1 MSLIKN
7 LKISTKLT
15 IAFTFIVLIIGSIG
29 ALGIYSSDK
38 LSSNGEKMYEHNIYS
53 INKLHL
59 IMENVLNIRSELQGV
74 VFIDKDQAGR
84 NKRITKIDELEKE
97 NITLLK
103 DYETAILSEDAK
115 KEWTLFKGYL
125 QDYKNIRD
133 TLIKLAKENK
143 YKEAESKWA
152 EMQKIR
158 DIMFTSLNKLVSLN
172 DNMAKSANEQNIS
185 IHNSV
190 NKTITVFMILGLVIS
205 ITLGITIS
213 KYISGSVKK
222 GLKFAE
228 AIGKGDLT
236 VDIDLNSKDELGQLA
251 TALNKARENIKTLV
265 IEIIKQSDEVT
276 ATSEE
281 LSATVQEVTSKLE
294 GINKY
299 TQEIVKETQ
308 EASATTEEIS
318 SSAEEVNAG
327 VNELSNRA
335 AEGSSE
341 ALDIKQRADEIKG
354 KGSKSKVSAITL
366 YENKQANIIRAIE
379 EGKVVNEIKIMA
391 DSIAEIAE
399 QTNLLAL
406 NAAIEAAR
414 AGEAGK
420 GFAVV
425 AEEVKKLAEQS
436 SENVKN
442 IQEVIVKVQGAFKNL
457 ELNSQDILDFIDE
470 NVKNDYQ
477 LLVDTGESYDKDAQ
491 FLSKMSEDMAAMS
504 EEISAT
510 IDEVS
515 KVIQNIAS
523 SSQSTAENS
532 NKIMSSVEDTTKAME
547 QVAASSENQAE
558 IAEKLN
564 RLIHEFK
571 L

>member
-7 LKISTKLT
+7 LKISTKL
-15 IAFTFIVLIIGSIG
+15 ALGFVFMVLIIAVVGG
-29 ALGIYSSDK
+29 LGIYSGNK
-38 LSSNGEKMYEHNIYS
+38 LSENGKNMYNSNIYS
-53 INKLHL
+53 TNKLHL
-59 IMENVLNIRSELQGV
+59 IMENLLNIRSELQGA
-74 VFIDKDQAGR
+74 VFIDRDIAGR
-84 NKRITKIDELEKE
+84 EKRITKLQDLENE
-97 NITLLK
+97 NVTLVEA
-103 DYETAILSEDAK
+103 YEKINLSAEGK

-125 QDYKNIRD
+125 QEYKSTRD
-133 TLIKLAKENK
+133 NLILLAKENK
-143 YKEAESKWA
+143 YDEAEEKWPDF
-152 EMQKIR
+152 QKIR
-158 DIMFTSLNKLVSLN
+158 ATIFDSLSKQVSQN
-172 DNMAKSANEQNIS
+172 EQMAKLANEQNLS
-185 IHNSV
+185 INNNV
-190 NKTITVFMILGLVIS
+190 NKTMIVCMVLGLAVSVI
-205 ITLGITIS
+205 IGVTIS
-213 KYISGSVKK
+213 SYISSSVKK
-222 GLKFAE
+222 GLIFAE

-236 VDIDLNSKDELGQLA
+236 IDIDLNSKDELGQLA
-251 TALNKARENIKTLV
+251 TALNKARENIKILV

-281 LSATVQEVTSKLE
+281 LSSTVQEVTSKLE

-318 SSAEEVNAG
+318 ASVEEVNSG

-335 AEGSSE
+335 TDGSGE
-341 ALDIKQRADEIKG
+341 ALDIKRRAEEIKEAG
-354 KGSKSKVSAITL
+354 NKSKVSAISL
-366 YENKQANIIRAIE
+366 YENKQGNIIKAIE

-425 AEEVKKLAEQS
+425 AEEVRKLAEQS
-436 SENVKN
+436 SDNVKN
-442 IQEVIVKVQGAFKNL
+442 IQEVILKVQGAFKNL
-457 ELNSQDILDFIDE
+457 AMNSQDILEFIDKD
-470 NVKNDYQ
+470 VKTDYQ

-491 FLSKMSEDMAAMS
+491 FVSKMSEDMAAMS
-504 EEISAT
+504 EEITAT
-510 IDEVS
+510 VDEIS
-515 KVIQNIAS
+515 KVVQNIAA

-532 NKIMSSVEDTTKAME
+532 NKIMSSVDETTKAME
-547 QVAASSENQAE
+547 QVAASSENQSE

-564 RLIHEFK
+564 KIIHEFK